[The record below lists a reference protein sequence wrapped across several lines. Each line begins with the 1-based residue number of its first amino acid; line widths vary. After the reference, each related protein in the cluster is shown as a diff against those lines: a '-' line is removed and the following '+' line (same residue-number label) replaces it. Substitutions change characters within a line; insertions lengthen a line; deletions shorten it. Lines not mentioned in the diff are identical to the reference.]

1 MKSIFKSSFYRR
13 IQSSLFIFILLPLS
27 LSTIFSYILI
37 KDVVIKKAEDSS
49 QNIVNI
55 IANDL
60 NKNVEDITYASNLF
74 SNSDSFIFEELREIK
89 DVVELSSFEEYQ
101 RYNQISDYL
110 NLTYSKTSGLGAQV
124 FFINKENLAIYGSSD
139 VFAKESLEE
148 VAQLQWLDGLK
159 PHQIYWTNAI
169 RLKSIKSSDESL
181 YYFAVR
187 IINENFQ
194 QERIGA
200 IFIGIPYKYFE
211 TLFSESEDG
220 HFLLYDDQDKL
231 IFSHAQNGETTIQ
244 DDYIEVS
251 ANVLNTGWSVIYRSS
266 VSNITAEISKMFSF
280 YAIIVSISILIFL
293 ILSIFISRS
302 LYRPLNELKNVAE
315 QFGNENLN
323 VRFPVKG
330 TDEIA
335 ILGNAF
341 NDMLDQIKRLFTRVQ
356 EKQEEKR
363 IIELEA
369 LFAQI
374 HPHFLINTLNSI
386 KYNLILDGAEV
397 HGEKINSLMRL
408 LRAYMRIDELAY
420 LHQECNLLIDYNEIM
435 QLRSDRTIHLIIDLP
450 KELEKFRIPRLI
462 LQPIVENAIVHGFEE
477 DSIDPTI
484 HVQVKD
490 YKGEVVIKIE
500 DNGLGMSAIKL
511 EEVQNSLHERIEDDE
526 REKHIGLRNVS
537 QRLKLTYGTDVL
549 LNIYINDQSGVTT
562 KIHIPKIDKS

>member
-1 MKSIFKSSFYRR
+1 MKSIFKSSFYKR

-37 KDVVIKKAEDSS
+37 KEVVIKKAEDSS

-74 SNSDSFIFEELREIK
+74 SNSDSFIFEELRKIK

-110 NLTYSKTSGLGAQV
+110 NLTYSKTSGLGAEV

-139 VFAKESLEE
+139 VFANESLEE
-148 VAQLQWLDGLK
+148 VARLQWLDDLK
-159 PHQIYWTNAI
+159 PHQIYWTDAV

-187 IINENFQ
+187 ILNESFH

-200 IFIGIPYKYFE
+200 IFIGIPYEYFE
-211 TLFSESEDG
+211 KLFSESEDG

-231 IFSHAQNGETTIQ
+231 IFSHAQNGETIIQ

-280 YAIIVSISILIFL
+280 YATIVSISILIFL

-302 LYRPLNELKNVAE
+302 LYRPLNELKYVAE

-341 NDMLDQIKRLFTRVQ
+341 NNMLDQIKRLFTRVQ

-420 LHQECNLLIDYNEIM
+420 LHQECDLLIDYNEIM
-435 QLRSDRTIHLIIDLP
+435 QMRSDRTIHLIIDLP
-450 KELEKFRIPRLI
+450 KELEKFQIPRLI

-477 DSIDPTI
+477 DSVDPTI
-484 HVQVKD
+484 HVQVKN
-490 YKGEVVIKIE
+490 YKSEVVIEIK
-500 DNGLGMSAIKL
+500 DNGLGMSEMKL
-511 EEVQNSLHERIEDDE
+511 EEVQNALHEKIEDDE
-526 REKHIGLRNVS
+526 RERHIGLRNVS
-537 QRLKLTYGTDVL
+537 QRLRLTYGADVL
-549 LNIYINDQSGVTT
+549 LNIYINNQSGVTT
-562 KIHIPKIDKS
+562 KIHIPKID